1 MIRVIPFDVVK
12 MGGLMDN
19 QGLFSRALLDIEIQL
34 DDLITKAGGL
44 EGVRLLDKLS
54 ALPEASR
61 REMIAHFIGLLD
73 KNATGNFEPP
83 VMSRVVGRL
92 GVING
97 GRKVG

>member
-1 MIRVIPFDVVK
+1 MEH
-12 MGGLMDN
+12 

-54 ALPEASR
+54 ALPESAR
-61 REMIAHFIGLLD
+61 REMISHFLRLLD
-73 KNATGNFEPP
+73 ENETGNFEPP
-83 VMSRVVGRL
+83 VVRRVVGRL

-97 GRKVG
+97 GRRVG